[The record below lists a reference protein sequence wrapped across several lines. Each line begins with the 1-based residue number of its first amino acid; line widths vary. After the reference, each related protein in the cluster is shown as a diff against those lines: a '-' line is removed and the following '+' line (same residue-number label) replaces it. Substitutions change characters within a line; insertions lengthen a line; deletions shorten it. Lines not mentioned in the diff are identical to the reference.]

1 MKKDH
6 KLIKQMRE
14 RMIICIYDFH
24 FCRLFLICRLD
35 GNSRVALMAIGIV
48 GDRSFN
54 NGGIRSY
61 MMGKWSGEIGLLLK
75 QDTKHYMP
83 LQLLSTHT
91 LTT

>member
-1 MKKDH
+1 
-6 KLIKQMRE
+6 
-14 RMIICIYDFH
+14 
-24 FCRLFLICRLD
+24 
-35 GNSRVALMAIGIV
+35 MAIGIV